1 MATLETNDELRPSE
15 PERVPAL
22 YLAEFDTPGAVLE
35 AAKRVRDAGFQHWDV
50 HTPFPIHGMDAAM
63 GLGQSR
69 LGWISFLIGASGLA
83 GGFAM
88 MYWMNG
94 VDYPLNVGG
103 KPPDFLPSMI
113 PILFECTVLLCG
125 IGTVFGMFG
134 LNKLP
139 RHHHPIFYSERF
151 ERCSDD
157 KFFISIEAQDPKFDL
172 KKTRRLLESLH
183 PTNVELIEEVVP

>member
-1 MATLETNDELRPSE
+1 MATLETTDDLRSSE

-22 YLAEFDTPGAVLE
+22 YLAEFDTAGAVLE

-50 HTPFPIHGMDAAM
+50 HTPFPVHGMDSAM

-69 LGWISFLIGASGLA
+69 LGWISFLIGASGTI

-125 IGTVFGMFG
+125 IGTVFGMLG

-183 PTNVELIEEVVP
+183 PTSVELIEEVVP